1 VSTINNILNKLSNK
15 HFLSLLGNGVI
26 ALFGLATVYV
36 LCHNLSIPVVGKWFV
51 FVSIISICDSIRNG
65 FLGTAAVKFYA
76 GLDEQRGNEILG
88 SIWFLANA
96 ITLLGVLVA
105 FVSMLYFRLIHED
118 ELFNTTF
125 WCLLTYLSSLPFS
138 VIFWKLQADEQYG
151 KMLWLRLVNSGSTLS
166 AFMILAYLHQLTF
179 ESALLYN
186 FLTNCL
192 TSAVGMLTRMSG
204 FKTIKHCKKTDIIEI
219 AHYGKYSLATNL
231 SSNLLRSSDT
241 FIITAVINESAV
253 AIYYLPQR
261 LMEIIEIPMRSFVAT
276 GMSAMAVAYNKKDT
290 VEVTEIMKKYAGMLT
305 WAFVPVA
312 IIGYFFAP
320 LAVSLLGGA
329 KYLHTEAVSIFRI
342 LLFISWLYPIDRF
355 TGITLDIIH
364 RPKINLYKVLIMLA
378 VNIVGDFVLLSLFQ
392 NVYGAVITAFC
403 IVLSGVLYGNY
414 QLGKYLDYKTI
425 DIIKVGWVQMQQ
437 LLSRKRV
444 TS

>member
-1 VSTINNILNKLSNK
+1 MSTINNILDKLRNK

-51 FVSIISICDSIRNG
+51 FVSIVSICDSIRNG

-105 FVSMLYFRLIHED
+105 FVAMLYFQLIHED
-118 ELFNTTF
+118 ELFMTTV

-138 VIFWKLQADEQYG
+138 VIFWKLQADEHYG
-151 KMLWLRLVNSGSTLS
+151 KMLLLRLVNSGSTLS
-166 AFMILAYLHQLTF
+166 AFIILAYLQLLTF

-192 TSAVGMLTRMSG
+192 TSAVGMLTKMSG
-204 FKTIKHCKKTDIIEI
+204 FKTIKHCKKTDIVEI
-219 AHYGKYSLATNL
+219 AQYGKYSLATNL

-241 FIITAVINESAV
+241 FIITAMLNEAAV

-261 LMEIIEIPMRSFVAT
+261 LMEIVEIPIRSFVAT
-276 GMSAMAVAYNKKDT
+276 GMSAMAVAYNKNDT

-312 IIGYFFAP
+312 VIGYFFAP
-320 LAVSLLGGA
+320 LAVSMLGGA
-329 KYLHTEAVSIFRI
+329 KYVNTEAVAIFRI
-342 LLFISWLYPIDRF
+342 FLFMSWLYPIERF

-364 RPKINLYKVLIMLA
+364 RPKVNFYKVLIMLA
-378 VNIVGDFVLLSLFQ
+378 VNIVGDFALLSVMQ
-392 NVYGAVITAFC
+392 NVYGAVITAFF
-403 IVLSGVLYGNY
+403 IVLSGLLYGNY
-414 QLGKYLDYKTI
+414 QLRKHLDYKII
-425 DIIKVGWVQMQQ
+425 DIIKVGWVQTQQ
-437 LLSRKRV
+437 LLFRKRQ
-444 TS
+444 TN

>member
-1 VSTINNILNKLSNK
+1 MSTIHNLIDKLSNK

-36 LCHNLSIPVVGKWFV
+36 LCHNLSIPIVGKWFV
-51 FVSIISICDSIRNG
+51 FVSIVSICDSIRNG

-76 GLDEQRGNEILG
+76 GLDQQRGNEILG

-105 FVSMLYFRLIHED
+105 FVAMLYFQLIHE
-118 ELFNTTF
+118 EEMFTMTL

-138 VIFWKLQADEQYG
+138 VIFWKLQADEHYG

-166 AFMILAYLHQLTF
+166 AFIILAYLHLLTF

-192 TSAVGMLTRMSG
+192 TSAVGIVTRMSG
-204 FKTIKHCKKTDIIEI
+204 FKTIKHCKRTDIVEI

-241 FIITAVINESAV
+241 FIITAILNEAAV

-261 LMEIIEIPMRSFVAT
+261 LMEIVEIPIRSFVAT

-290 VEVTEIMKKYAGMLT
+290 VEVTEIMKRYAGMLT

-320 LAVSLLGGA
+320 LAVSLLGGT
-329 KYLHTEAVSIFRI
+329 KYVHTEAVTIFRI
-342 LLFISWLYPIDRF
+342 LLFMSWLYPIERF

-364 RPKINLYKVLIMLA
+364 RPKVNFYKVLIMLA
-378 VNIVGDFVLLSLFQ
+378 VNIVGDFVLLSVMH
-392 NVYGAVITAFC
+392 NVYGAVITALC
-403 IVLSGVLYGNY
+403 IVLSGLFYGNY
-414 QLGKYLDYKTI
+414 QLGKYLDYKI
-425 DIIKVGWVQMQQ
+425 VDIIKVGWAQILQTI
-437 LLSRKRV
+437 SPK
-444 TS
+444 TKI